1 MSYSKATRKSG
12 IAGAEVAVSI
22 VLSPSCASPVTI
34 PAPHF
39 PPLVIVDP
47 YGGLIVGQPASTVNS
62 GVRQRGPGVE
72 RSGLTN
78 RRGAELES
86 WRTGINNR
94 NRLNGGRADQRALHP
109 PRWSRERPD
118 GAGSRR
124 SPSMGMSRDESQEVR
139 RSSGAVAPPQG
150 RHALREQEVLWTE
163 FLALARTVV
172 NSLAKSIDALCERRL
187 ELVPEVKSVEE
198 ESDREEVR
206 IEQECLRYLALY
218 EPVASDLRRLAT
230 ILKVNHD
237 WERIADLAARIARRA
252 RKLAK
257 KWEGVPIPEPL
268 NTLARDVLGQVPRE
282 LRRPEQ
288 PRLPASPGRHR
299 RRPRNQPAISPA
311 PQGAQGRPPLACRP
325 AQRLAPVHE
334 HRTEPRRIADHAT
347 DIAQTIV
354 YLQEGIIIRHKTE
367 PSPANP

>member
-1 MSYSKATRKSG
+1 
-12 IAGAEVAVSI
+12 
-22 VLSPSCASPVTI
+22 
-34 PAPHF
+34 
-39 PPLVIVDP
+39 
-47 YGGLIVGQPASTVNS
+47 
-62 GVRQRGPGVE
+62 
-72 RSGLTN
+72 
-78 RRGAELES
+78 
-86 WRTGINNR
+86 
-94 NRLNGGRADQRALHP
+94 
-109 PRWSRERPD
+109 
-118 GAGSRR
+118 
-124 SPSMGMSRDESQEVR
+124 MGMSRDESQEVR

-172 NSLAKSIDALCERRL
+172 DSLAKSIDALCERRL

-206 IEQECLRYLALY
+206 IEQECLRILALY

-268 NTLARDVLGQVPRE
+268 NTLARDVLGQVRASYDALSNRDSQRARAVIDGDRAINRQYHQ
-282 LRRPEQ
+282 LRKGLKEDL
-288 PRLPASPGRHR
+288 RLHAGQLNVWLQFMSTA
-299 RRPRNQPAISPA
+299 RN
-311 PQGAQGRPPLACRP
+311 L
-325 AQRLAPVHE
+325 E
-334 HRTEPRRIADHAT
+334 RIADHAT